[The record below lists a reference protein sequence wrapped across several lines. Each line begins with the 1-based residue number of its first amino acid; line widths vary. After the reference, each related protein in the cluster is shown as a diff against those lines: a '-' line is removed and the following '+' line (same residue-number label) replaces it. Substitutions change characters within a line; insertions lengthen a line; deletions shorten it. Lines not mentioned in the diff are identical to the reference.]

1 MAEPIDI
8 TPVGV
13 QKDPARVNRALD
25 AFQQAQAN
33 AANALIDIVQDLH
46 DRGLLRDEVRSVVLG
61 IHGADVMIR
70 ACQDA
75 QEEFLRAVAGAPSR
89 GVRE

>member
-1 MAEPIDI
+1 MAETIDI

-33 AANALIDIVQDLH
+33 AANALIDIVEVLRN
-46 DRGLLRDEVRSVVLG
+46 RGLLRGDVRVVLDLYD
-61 IHGADVMIR
+61 ADDVIR
-70 ACQDA
+70 ACKDA